1 MDGVMIPGRQVWKL
15 RRETQHMADI
25 TEDIQK
31 DELQLAEGQ
40 LESIQNEI
48 SQQFLSISA
57 TGVPADELAVGRAVP
72 AVQAGQTTSS
82 PSTSASS
89 RLECPFALGI
99 QALVLQETTPT
110 DATTPRK
117 KTAKTRGSATKGKS
131 PQEPAGKSP
140 PKATGGAPPKGPKAS
155 AGRPKVDREQLV
167 TTMLA
172 SFKESLPDN
181 PLFYGSEQAG
191 NTRHMKRIYAD
202 LENMRKTASDE
213 AEWESLTR
221 LQKQVAASMAVIKQH
236 NQSGSLNDAF
246 GKVWDQQTHFLEMP
260 PLCPDP
266 FPVFLHRNRHSAKVL
281 AASPQEF
288 WRLASPGELQK
299 LYSDGL
305 EAAQLRHVADK
316 VAAIAKAAGEYDAKS
331 AILGLLQAMPE
342 QYISQGSKL
351 QIELNHLES
360 IVDLDSASTDDLVAA
375 CKLFEDDSS
384 AQIIASLASFPSG
397 MALKD
402 KAIARRDHGMRVASC
417 CVHIDSLAKAAMEN
431 PTGVH
436 HPFAFHAWKMK
447 VLLDYI
453 QACKDII
460 EDKKMLDQL
469 STTRVRLGSSCDHA
483 FVFPNAPGSEDGD
496 ACGLCLSALKCQH
509 VFNSNHQLRW
519 RGRA

>member
-48 SQQFLSISA
+48 SQQFLSMSA

-82 PSTSASS
+82 TSTSASS

-140 PKATGGAPPKGPKAS
+140 PKATGGAPPKAS

-191 NTRHMKRIYAD
+191 NTRHMKKD
-202 LENMRKTASDE
+202 L
-213 AEWESLTR
+213 
-221 LQKQVAASMAVIKQH
+221 
-236 NQSGSLNDAF
+236 
-246 GKVWDQQTHFLEMP
+246 
-260 PLCPDP
+260 
-266 FPVFLHRNRHSAKVL
+266 
-281 AASPQEF
+281 
-288 WRLASPGELQK
+288 
-299 LYSDGL
+299 
-305 EAAQLRHVADK
+305 
-316 VAAIAKAAGEYDAKS
+316 
-331 AILGLLQAMPE
+331 
-342 QYISQGSKL
+342 
-351 QIELNHLES
+351 
-360 IVDLDSASTDDLVAA
+360 
-375 CKLFEDDSS
+375 
-384 AQIIASLASFPSG
+384 
-397 MALKD
+397 
-402 KAIARRDHGMRVASC
+402 
-417 CVHIDSLAKAAMEN
+417 
-431 PTGVH
+431 
-436 HPFAFHAWKMK
+436 
-447 VLLDYI
+447 
-453 QACKDII
+453 
-460 EDKKMLDQL
+460 
-469 STTRVRLGSSCDHA
+469 
-483 FVFPNAPGSEDGD
+483 
-496 ACGLCLSALKCQH
+496 CGLGEHAQDR
-509 VFNSNHQLRW
+509 LR
-519 RGRA
+519 